1 MSCLARVA
9 TATSSFHAASSGR
22 DPGAVSKMQSRFIR
36 TLEKSAPMKSPTA
49 AKTLSFLPSGLPLCA
64 APPSKNSKTL
74 LPFVRD
80 AVIARCFPWLRSGRL
95 RGALFHKARSLRRA
109 QKAFA
114 KHLESTLNIAQHATR
129 ASPLRRLC
137 PPSFPSQ
144 TPSLFVKRC
153 DHLRRP
159 RCAFS
164 PSDPTLPARKAGR
177 PAPGAQIIT
186 IFGDNLPACL

>member
-1 MSCLARVA
+1 
-9 TATSSFHAASSGR
+9 
-22 DPGAVSKMQSRFIR
+22 
-36 TLEKSAPMKSPTA
+36 
-49 AKTLSFLPSGLPLCA
+49 
-64 APPSKNSKTL
+64 L

-164 PSDPTLPARKAGR
+164 RSDPTLPARKAGR